1 MREELTKELK
11 DELNAEISTSAYNF
25 DRVKHLVND
34 VKRFV
39 ELVED
44 IAQESTHSQ
53 KVIELWNIV
62 QALHLEQLAKNLE
75 NHLDTENYL
84 LIGLG
89 LAQWKDKLSGIKRF
103 IEETNKET
111 ELELV
116 LFTGRIYTL
125 DSYDEMYLKALDRF
139 TVYKKPDDP
148 EEETNDLEK

>member
-1 MREELTKELK
+1 MREELTKELE

-44 IAQESTHSQ
+44 IAQESPHSQ
-53 KVIELWNIV
+53 KVIELRNIV
-62 QALHLEQLAKNLE
+62 QALNLEQLAKNLE

-89 LAQWKDKLSGIKRF
+89 LAHWKDKFSGIKRF
-103 IEETNKET
+103 IEETN
-111 ELELV
+111 ELV

-139 TVYKKPDDP
+139 AVYKKLDDP

>member
-1 MREELTKELK
+1 MREELTKELE
-11 DELNAEISTSAYNF
+11 DELNTEISTSAYNF

-44 IAQESTHSQ
+44 IAQESPHSQ
-53 KVIELWNIV
+53 KVIELRNIV
-62 QALHLEQLAKNLE
+62 QALNLEQLAKNLE

-89 LAQWKDKLSGIKRF
+89 LAHWKDKFSGIKRF
-103 IEETNKET
+103 IEETN
-111 ELELV
+111 ELV

-139 TVYKKPDDP
+139 AVYKKLDDP